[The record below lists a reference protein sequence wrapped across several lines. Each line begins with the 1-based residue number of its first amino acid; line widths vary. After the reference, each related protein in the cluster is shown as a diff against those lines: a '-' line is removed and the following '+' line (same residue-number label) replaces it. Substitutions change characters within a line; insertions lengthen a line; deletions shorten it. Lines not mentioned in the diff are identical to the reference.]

1 MKKKHPLLS
10 GITSLAV
17 SLSFSAP
24 VAADNGKVRGEISG
38 QINRAV
44 LWADNGTD
52 SDVGHV
58 DNSNSGTRFRITGSA
73 DVTENTQAGV
83 AWETQFES
91 NASAA
96 FDINQ
101 DNDGSADFKERK
113 FEAWYGGEWGKL
125 SIGQGDGAAN
135 GTSEMDLSGTTVVAY
150 SGIADLAGGITFK
163 TPDGV
168 DIDEGVAVGDVFS
181 NFDGLSR
188 NDRLRYD
195 TPAFGPVGLA
205 VSATNG
211 DAYEL
216 AGRFA
221 QDLGDNAVEAGIGY
235 VDGGDRSPF
244 SQISASASFLHASGF
259 NVSAAVAERDLDAP
273 GRSDPQNMYVKVGY
287 HGGAHRFSVDYGTTE
302 DLAAEAD
309 EATTYGAFWNWQA
322 FASGEIY
329 AGVRIHEL
337 DRPGVD
343 ADDITAMMAG
353 TRIKF

>member
-1 MKKKHPLLS
+1 MRTSNKILC
-10 GITSLAV
+10 GAASLAV
-17 SLSFSAP
+17 LASFSAP
-24 VAADNGKVRGEISG
+24 IAAENGKVRGEISG

-73 DVTENTQAGV
+73 DVTENTRAGV

-101 DNDGSADFKERK
+101 DNDGSANFKERK
-113 FEAWYGGEWGKL
+113 FEAWYGGQWGKL
-125 SIGQGDGAAN
+125 SIGQGSGAAD
-135 GTSEMDLSGTTVVAY
+135 GTSQIDLSGTSVVAY
-150 SGIADLAGGITFK
+150 SGIGDFAGGITFK
-163 TPDGV
+163 TPDGA
-168 DIDEGVAVGDVFS
+168 DIGEGVAVGDVF
-181 NFDGLSR
+181 NQFDGLSR

-195 TPAFGPVGLA
+195 TPAFGSVGFA

-216 AGRFA
+216 AGRFV
-221 QDLGDNAVEAGIGY
+221 QDLGDSAVEAGIGY

-244 SQISASASFLHASGF
+244 SQIGGSVSFLHASGF
-259 NVSAAVAERDLDAP
+259 NVTATIAERDLDAP

-287 HGGAHRFSVDYGTTE
+287 HGGAHRFSVDYGITE

-309 EATTYGAFWNWQA
+309 EATTYGAAWNWQA

-329 AGVRIHEL
+329 AGVRNHEL

-343 ADDITAMMAG
+343 ADDVIAMMAG